1 MKGIARAP
9 TSAVQKRRYSQTAVQ
24 MQRQRRAYRACLDAS
39 KDIDDREKLQRCIDA
54 CTDSSAYLCDADD
67 SY

>member
-1 MKGIARAP
+1 MKGIARA
-9 TSAVQKRRYSQTAVQ
+9 SKSVVQKRRYSQTAVK
-24 MQRQRRAYRACLDAS
+24 MQRQRQAYRACLDAS
-39 KDIDDREKLQRCIDA
+39 KDIDDKEKLQKCIDA